1 MVRPA
6 ALLLFLV
13 VAPLANAAPAPAPKS
28 TTPAPA
34 PASTAP
40 SSTPARPKPTTARP
54 PASSDRLDGIA
65 AVVNDD
71 VILESDVEE
80 QLYLFLSQAHARPD
94 SSTLDTLRTQVLN
107 QLIDFKLLVGEAK
120 RQGVTLSP
128 SDSKEIDAK
137 VEESLQD
144 TKSRFESEEAYHAQ
158 LEKENTSEAKLR
170 EKYHEDLERQ
180 RLAERLI
187 DRNMPRKPVPPAEA
201 EAYFNA
207 HPEKFPKQPA
217 EVKIQVIQIVP
228 HADSVADAR
237 ARAKALEVRKRL
249 LAGEKFAKVALDVS
263 DDPNTARAG
272 GDLGYLPRGALD
284 KTLDNAAFTLKL
296 HTLSEPL
303 RSAVGWHIIEVL
315 ERDTLKTRAGKDSLD
330 RQGKPALEAQVRHI
344 LIRVPIT
351 DADVARARQ
360 RAEQVRAQAAK
371 GVDFATL
378 VKRYSEYDGQ
388 AAADGDLGFISVS
401 AFQPAIREG
410 IDSTAVGSV
419 TQVLENNVGLNIFK
433 VNDRRPE
440 RPYKLDEIRS
450 ELPEVVAQMKQRE
463 KIDEWV
469 KGLRSKAH
477 IEIRSS

>member
-1 MVRPA
+1 LKHMARPA
-6 ALLLFLV
+6 AALLFLI
-13 VAPLANAAPAPAPKS
+13 LASAAMSAPAPAPKS
-28 TTPAPA
+28 TT
-34 PASTAP
+34 STAP
-40 SSTPARPKPTTARP
+40 TSATARP
-54 PASSDRLDGIA
+54 PASSERLDGIA

-80 QLYLFLSQAHARPD
+80 QLYLFLGQARARPD

-107 QLIDFKLLVGEAK
+107 QLIDFKLLVAEAK

-128 SDSKEIDAK
+128 SDEKEIDAK

-144 TKSRFESEEAYHAQ
+144 TRSRFDSEDAYRAQ
-158 LEKENTSEAKLR
+158 LEKENTTEAKLR

-187 DRNMPRKPVPPAEA
+187 DRNMPRKPVPAAEA
-201 EAYFNA
+201 EAYFAA
-207 HPEKFPKQPA
+207 HPDKFPKQPA

-228 HADSVADAR
+228 RADSLADVR
-237 ARAKALEVRKRL
+237 ARAKAVDVKKRL
-249 LAGEKFAKVALDVS
+249 LAGEKFAKVAADVS

-284 KTLDNAAFTLKL
+284 RTRDNAAFTLKP
-296 HTLSEPL
+296 HTLSDPL
-303 RSAVGWHIIEVL
+303 RSAVGWHIIEVI
-315 ERDTLKTRAGKDSLD
+315 ERDTIKTRAGKDSLD
-330 RQGKPALEAQVRHI
+330 RQGHPALEAQVRHI

-351 DADVARARQ
+351 DADVDRARQ
-360 RAEQVRAQAAK
+360 RAVQVRAQAAK
-371 GVDFATL
+371 GTDFATR

-401 AFQPAIREG
+401 AFQPSIREG
-410 IDSTAVGSV
+410 IDSTAVGNV
-419 TQVLENNVGLNIFK
+419 TQVLENNVGFNIFK
-433 VNDRRPE
+433 VNDRKPE
-440 RPYKLDEIRS
+440 RPYQLEEIRS
-450 ELPEVVAQMKQRE
+450 ELPDVVAQMKQRE